1 MVQSSVAESSS
12 LSFAEIQ
19 QLQLLQG
26 MPAPKDKR
34 SLVEIQEEERAIQL
48 EADFMKWWAAEEA
61 RTQAEAHRTCETQTQ
76 SATTGN
82 KNRGGKK
89 KSYSARSKPGE
100 VHPAEGSS
108 RSEERG
114 KQSMTPAADGT
125 MLQAGGSRPKSRKRQ
140 VGDR

>member
-1 MVQSSVAESSS
+1 M
-12 LSFAEIQ
+12 
-19 QLQLLQG
+19 QLLQG

-61 RTQAEAHRTCETQTQ
+61 RTQAEAYRACETQMQ
-76 SATTGN
+76 RATPSKN

-100 VHPAEGSS
+100 AHPAEGSS

-114 KQSMTPAADGT
+114 KQSVTPAADGA
-125 MLQAGGSRPKSRKRQ
+125 MLHAGGSSPKSRRRQESARSAVDDSIHAQRIKKR
-140 VGDR
+140 